1 MNVAVTRLAN
11 FIMSFSQGN
20 SLIFPLCLPR
30 GTMRQNH
37 KLKNISNADI
47 SIDGL
52 STQQKISLMER
63 IWSDLSQRPE
73 ELPTPAWHGDILE
86 RRRQSDLSGEK
97 DFENWDDVKKRLL
110 SRFE

>member
-1 MNVAVTRLAN
+1 MLAAWYN
-11 FIMSFSQGN
+11 GAAPQTGGN
-20 SLIFPLCLPR
+20 
-30 GTMRQNH
+30 M
-37 KLKNISNADI
+37 SNADI

-52 STQQKISLMER
+52 SAQQKISLMER

-86 RRRQSDLSGEK
+86 RRRQSVLSGET